1 MKKYAQDFAY
11 IFIRTAW
18 FVVLTSI
25 IWKDVTITN
34 KIKEM
39 DKGRDQIKEKGN
51 EGRREDFII

>member
-1 MKKYAQDFAY
+1 MKRCY
-11 IFIRTAW
+11 
-18 FVVLTSI
+18 
-25 IWKDVTITN
+25 VTITN